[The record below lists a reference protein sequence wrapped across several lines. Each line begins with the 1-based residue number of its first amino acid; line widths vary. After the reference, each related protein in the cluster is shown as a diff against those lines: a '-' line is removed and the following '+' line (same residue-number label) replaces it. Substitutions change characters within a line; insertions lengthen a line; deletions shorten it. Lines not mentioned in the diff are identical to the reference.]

1 MKPRSCSNNLL
12 FAGFALVVLTGTVFP
27 LLVEA
32 LQNKQMTVG
41 EPYFT
46 RLGVPIGI
54 ALLFLMA
61 IGPVLP
67 WRAASAQV
75 LRDRLLIPAWAG
87 TITLVVALIAGAHGI
102 ANVVAFALGAFALT
116 SIGRTVV
123 IGVRARKRTTAES
136 LPVAAGARSVRTPG
150 CTAVCS
156 STSAWSSSRSR
167 VGHDR
172 RLHDAAR
179 GPALPGRVGAGSRLH
194 RHVPRSCGRTDGA
207 EDHDQGPGEG
217 QRRRRARARDLHVP
231 ERGRGHRHSVDPH
244 HAVA

>member
-1 MKPRSCSNNLL
+1 M
-12 FAGFALVVLTGTVFP
+12 VLTGTVFP

-32 LQNKQMTVG
+32 LQNKQITVG

-75 LRDRLLIPAWAG
+75 LRDRLLIPAWVGA
-87 TITLVVALIAGAHGI
+87 ITFVVALIAGAHGI

-136 LPVAAGARSVRTPG
+136 LPVAAVRTVRSNTRLYG
-150 CTAVCS
+150 GLLVHVGVVVVAV
-156 STSAWSSSRSR
+156 AL
-167 VGHDR
+167 GHDGR
-172 RLHDAAR
+172 VHDAAR
-179 GPALPGRVGAGSRLH
+179 GAALRGRVGAGSRLH
-194 RHVPRSCGRTDGA
+194 RDVPRPRRSNR
-207 EDHDQGPGEG
+207 P
-217 QRRRRARARDLHVP
+217 RRRPRSR
-231 ERGRGHRHSVDPH
+231 RG
-244 HAVA
+244 